1 MAGDVIRRVGTEEI
15 ADLYG
20 VHSAYRVDW
29 VRSLPMTS
37 EKGRPMPNI
46 PNAPK
51 IEEYFFTDD
60 GRVPNNPR
68 LPLIVYR
75 GALETGAR
83 CAADCEKLFADNG
96 WSGGWRN
103 GIYAHHHYHST
114 AHEVLG
120 IAAGSVRVRL
130 GGEAGKMVELHAG
143 DVVVI
148 PAGVAHKNEGA
159 SPDLVVVGAYPGG
172 KSPDMRSPGAQ
183 HRERARRNVREVPL
197 PASDP
202 VYGKPGPLIER
213 WRAVNGG

>member
-1 MAGDVIRRVGTEEI
+1 
-15 ADLYG
+15 
-20 VHSAYRVDW
+20 
-29 VRSLPMTS
+29 
-37 EKGRPMPNI
+37 MPNSRK
-46 PNAPK
+46 PVT
-51 IEEYFFTDD
+51 IEEHLFADD
-60 GRVPNNPR
+60 GRVPNNPS

-75 GALETGAR
+75 GALETGPQ

-96 WSGGWRN
+96 WSGAWRN

-130 GGEAGKMVELHAG
+130 GGEAGTTVDLHAG

-172 KSPDMRSPGAQ
+172 KSPDMCSPAGGQ
-183 HRERARRNVREVPL
+183 RERALANIQKVTL
-197 PASDP
+197 PAADP
-202 VYGKPGPLIER
+202 VYGTRGTLLER
-213 WRAVNGG
+213 WHAGLD